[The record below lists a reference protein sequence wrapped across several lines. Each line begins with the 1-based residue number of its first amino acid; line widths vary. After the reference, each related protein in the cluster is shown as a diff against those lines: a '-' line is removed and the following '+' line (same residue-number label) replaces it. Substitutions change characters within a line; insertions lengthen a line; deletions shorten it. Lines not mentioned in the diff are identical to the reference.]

1 MYAPASRRQRK
12 LSLGNRTHRTQKE
25 TSEPMADPQQNSRPR
40 WHARSQGEI
49 EQELGV
55 DPAAG
60 LTGEEAARRL
70 SAHGRNELPEAPPP
84 SPWRILAA
92 QFTSLIVWV
101 LIGAALVS
109 GLLGEWIDA
118 GAILAIVLLNGLLG
132 FLQEYRAEQ
141 SLAALRTLAVTY
153 ARVVR
158 DGTRLNLSSTEL
170 VPGDI
175 IDVEAGDHVPADA
188 RLLQATTFR
197 TQEAALTG
205 ESTPVEK
212 LSTALRDSDLP
223 LADQRNMLFMGTTVT
238 GGKGRAVVVATGS
251 VTELGRIATLM
262 TAVPVEPTPLQRRLE
277 QFGHVLLALSLG
289 IVLVVFG
296 LGVWRGEPLFDMFLT
311 AVSLAVAAIPEGLP
325 AIVTTTLALGVMR
338 MVSRHALIRRLPAV
352 ETLGAATVICTD
364 KTGTLTKN
372 EMTVTHLAIDDLV
385 IEVTGEGYAPVGKIV
400 GGDPGEGALRDLLWT
415 ALLCNGA
422 SLKQAEDKWT
432 VVGDPT
438 EGALLVVGR
447 KGGWVKEE
455 LERAQPLLGELPF
468 DSDRKMMTMVRRL
481 EGRAVAYVKG
491 APDVL
496 LGCCDDY
503 VTKTGERRPLT
514 ESLRH
519 SILSVNQQF
528 AQQALRV
535 VALALRVLDP
545 EPTSFEPDLVERR
558 LCFLGLAAMK
568 DPLRPEAKSAVE
580 LCRSAGIAT
589 VMITGD
595 HKETALAI
603 AREAGFASGPAQAL
617 SGLELNRLS
626 DADLAARVRNVSV
639 YARVSA
645 EHKLRIVKAWRS
657 QGAVVAMTGDG
668 VNDAPAV
675 READIGIAM
684 GVTGT
689 DVTKDASDMVVTDDN
704 FASIAAAVEEGRS
717 IYSNIRKS
725 VHYLLSCNLSEVLV
739 MLGSTVL
746 GWPLPLLPIHILW
759 INLVTD
765 GFPALALAV
774 DPKDPDVMKRP
785 PRDPQAPLLDRR
797 RFLTVCVQG
806 LLMAA
811 ATLAVFGIALSIV
824 KDEVPFARTMTFTT
838 LVLVQFLHAFTCRHD
853 RYSLFQVGVASN
865 RMLVGAVL
873 VSALLQGA
881 ILLSPW
887 GQEIFK
893 VVPLRADEWSVI
905 VGFGLLPFLVMELW
919 KVWGRARSGRPETV
933 SPHYS

>member
-1 MYAPASRRQRK
+1 MI
-12 LSLGNRTHRTQKE
+12 
-25 TSEPMADPQQNSRPR
+25 DQQQPPRPR
-40 WHARSQGEI
+40 WYARSQSEI
-49 EQELGV
+49 ERELAV

-60 LTGEEAARRL
+60 LSEEEAARRL
-70 SAHGRNELPEAPPP
+70 SAHGRNELPEAPPL
-84 SPWRILAA
+84 SPWHILAA
-92 QFTSLIVWV
+92 QFMSLIVWV

-109 GLLGEWIDA
+109 GLLEEWIDA
-118 GAILAIVLLNGLLG
+118 GAILAIVVLNGLLG

-153 ARVVR
+153 ARVLR
-158 DGTRLNLSSTEL
+158 GGTRLNLSSTEL

-188 RLLQATTFR
+188 RLLQAVSFH

-212 LSTALRDSDLP
+212 LTTALPDHDLP
-223 LADQRNMLFMGTTVT
+223 PADQRNMLFMGTTVT

-251 VTELGRIATLM
+251 ATELGRIATLM

-338 MVSRHALIRRLPAV
+338 MVNRHALIRRLPAV

-372 EMTVTHLAIDDLV
+372 EMTVTHLAVEDLV
-385 IEVTGEGYAPVGKIV
+385 VEVTGEGYAPVGTIV
-400 GGDPGEGALRDLLWT
+400 GGEPREGALRDLLWT

-422 SLKQAEDKWT
+422 SLKQSDDKWT

-438 EGALLVVGR
+438 EGALLVAGR
-447 KGGWVKEE
+447 KGGWVQEE

-468 DSDRKMMTMVRRL
+468 DSDRKMMTMVRRS
-481 EGRAVAYVKG
+481 EERTVAYVKG

-496 LGCCDDY
+496 LGCCEEY

-514 ESLRH
+514 ESVRH
-519 SILSVNQQF
+519 SLLSVNQQF

-535 VALALRVLDP
+535 VALAYRVLDP
-545 EPTSFEPDLVERR
+545 EPASFEPELVERR
-558 LCFLGLAAMK
+558 LSFLGLAAMK
-568 DPLRPEAKSAVE
+568 DPLRPEAKAAVD

-603 AREAGFASGPAQAL
+603 AREAGFASGPTQAL

-626 DADLAARVRNVSV
+626 DADLASRVRDVSV

-645 EHKLRIVKAWRS
+645 EHKLRIVKAWRA

-717 IYSNIRKS
+717 IYANIRKS

-797 RFLTVCVQG
+797 RFLTVCAQG
-806 LLMAA
+806 LVMAA

-881 ILLSPW
+881 ILLSSW

-893 VVPLRADEWSVI
+893 VVPLRADEWAVI

-919 KVWGRARSGRPETV
+919 KAWSRVRDGRPERV
-933 SPHYS
+933 RA

>member
-1 MYAPASRRQRK
+1 MIETRQQSPARWYAGTIEDISR
-12 LSLGNRTHRTQKE
+12 E
-25 TSEPMADPQQNSRPR
+25 F
-40 WHARSQGEI
+40 
-49 EQELGV
+49 GV
-55 DPAAG
+55 DPAQG
-60 LTGEEAARRL
+60 LGEDEAARRL
-70 SAHGRNELPEAPPP
+70 SAHGRNELPEAAPP
-84 SPWRILAA
+84 SPWRILVA
-92 QFTSLIVWV
+92 QFTSLIIWV

-132 FLQEYRAEQ
+132 FVQEYRAEQ
-141 SLAALRTLAVTY
+141 SLAALKTMAVTY

-158 DGTRLNLSSTEL
+158 EGARRALSSTEL

-188 RLLQATTFR
+188 RLIQATAFL

-212 LSTALRDSDLP
+212 TSKVLADHDVP

-238 GGKGRAVVVATGS
+238 GGKGRALIVATGS
-251 VTELGRIATLM
+251 GTELGRIATLM
-262 TAVPVEPTPLQRRLE
+262 TSVAVEPTPLQRRLE
-277 QFGHVLLALSLG
+277 QFGHVLLWLSLG
-289 IVLVVFG
+289 IVVVVFALG
-296 LGVWRGEPLFDMFLT
+296 LWRGEPLFEMFLT

-372 EMTVTHLAIDDLV
+372 EMTVRQLAVDDLV
-385 IEVTGEGYAPVGKIV
+385 CDVTGDGYAPMGEII
-400 GGDPGEGALRDLLWT
+400 GGDGRTGGLRDLLWS
-415 ALLCNGA
+415 AVLCNGS
-422 SLKQAEDKWT
+422 SLRAADGGWT

-438 EGALLVVGR
+438 EGALLVA
-447 KGGWVKEE
+447 GGKAGWRKEE
-455 LERAQPLLGELPF
+455 LERAHPLVGEIPF
-468 DSDRKMMTMVRRL
+468 DSERKMMTMIRRS

-491 APDVL
+491 APDIL
-496 LGCCDDY
+496 LERCDSY
-503 VTKTGERRPLT
+503 MTKAGDVAPLSDSMRR
-514 ESLRH
+514 
-519 SILSVNQQF
+519 SIVSRNQQF

-535 VALALRVLDP
+535 VALARRVLDP
-545 EPTSFEPDLVERR
+545 EPATFESQGIERELV
-558 LCFLGLAAMK
+558 FVGLAAMK
-568 DPLRPEAKSAVE
+568 DPLRPEAKEAVE
-580 LCRSAGIAT
+580 RCRSAGIKT

-603 AREAGFASGPAQAL
+603 GREAGFASEARQAL
-617 SGLELNRLS
+617 SGVELNGLTDAELS
-626 DADLAARVRNVSV
+626 SRVRDLSV

-645 EHKLRIVKAWRS
+645 EHKLRIVKAWRAH
-657 QGAVVAMTGDG
+657 GAVVAMTGDG
-668 VNDAPAV
+668 VNDAPAI

-684 GVTGT
+684 GMTGT

-717 IYSNIRKS
+717 IYENIRKS

-739 MLGSTVL
+739 MLGSTLL

-785 PRDPQAPLLDRR
+785 PRDPQAPLLDRQ
-797 RFLTVCVQG
+797 RFVTVCVQG
-806 LLMAA
+806 AVMAA
-811 ATLAVFGIALSIV
+811 ATLVVFGMALSIMH
-824 KDEVPFARTMTFTT
+824 DEVAFARTMTFTT

-853 RYSLFQVGVASN
+853 RLSLLQIGITTN
-865 RMLVGAVL
+865 RMLVAAVL
-873 VSALLQGA
+873 ISAMLQAG

-887 GQEIFK
+887 GQEIFR
-893 VVPLRADEWSVI
+893 VVRLRPDEWWLI
-905 VGFGLLPFLVMELW
+905 AGFGILPFVVMELW
-919 KVWGRARSGRPETV
+919 KAWIRRGNGSARQS
-933 SPHYS
+933 

>member
-1 MYAPASRRQRK
+1 MI
-12 LSLGNRTHRTQKE
+12 
-25 TSEPMADPQQNSRPR
+25 DQQQPPRPR
-40 WHARSQGEI
+40 WHACSQGEI
-49 EQELGV
+49 ERELAV

-60 LTGEEAARRL
+60 LSGEEAARRL
-70 SAHGRNELPEAPPP
+70 SAHGRNELPEAPPL
-84 SPWRILAA
+84 SPWHILAA

-109 GLLGEWIDA
+109 GLLEEWIDA
-118 GAILAIVLLNGLLG
+118 GAILAIVVLNGLLG

-153 ARVVR
+153 ARVLR
-158 DGTRLNLSSTEL
+158 GGTRLNLSSTEL

-188 RLLQATTFR
+188 RLLQAVSFH

-212 LSTALRDSDLP
+212 LNTALPDHDLP
-223 LADQRNMLFMGTTVT
+223 PADQRNMLFMGTTVT

-251 VTELGRIATLM
+251 ATELGRIATLM

-338 MVSRHALIRRLPAV
+338 MVNRHALIRRLPAV

-372 EMTVTHLAIDDLV
+372 EMTVTHLAVEDLV
-385 IEVTGEGYAPVGKIV
+385 VEVTGEGYAPVGTIV
-400 GGDPGEGALRDLLWT
+400 GGEPREGALRDLLWT

-422 SLKQAEDKWT
+422 SLKQSDDKWT

-438 EGALLVVGR
+438 EGALLVAGR
-447 KGGWVKEE
+447 KGGWVQEE

-468 DSDRKMMTMVRRL
+468 DSDRKMMTMVRRS
-481 EGRAVAYVKG
+481 EERAVAYVKG

-496 LGCCDDY
+496 LGCCEEY

-514 ESLRH
+514 ESVRH
-519 SILSVNQQF
+519 SMLSVNQQF

-535 VALALRVLDP
+535 VALAYRVLDP
-545 EPTSFEPDLVERR
+545 EPASFEPELVERR
-558 LCFLGLAAMK
+558 LSFLGLAAMK
-568 DPLRPEAKSAVE
+568 DPLRPEAKAAVD

-603 AREAGFASGPAQAL
+603 AREAGFASGPTQAL

-626 DADLAARVRNVSV
+626 DADLASRVRDVSV

-645 EHKLRIVKAWRS
+645 EHKLRIVKAWRA

-717 IYSNIRKS
+717 IYANIRKS

-785 PRDPQAPLLDRR
+785 PRDPQAPLLDRG

-806 LLMAA
+806 LVMAA

-881 ILLSPW
+881 ILLSSW

-893 VVPLRADEWSVI
+893 VVPLRADEWAVI

-919 KVWGRARSGRPETV
+919 KVWSRARDGRPKRV
-933 SPHYS
+933 RA

>member
-1 MYAPASRRQRK
+1 MRSEGKVDERQHSQSRWYARSTEEIGRK
-12 LSLGNRTHRTQKE
+12 L
-25 TSEPMADPQQNSRPR
+25 
-40 WHARSQGEI
+40 
-49 EQELGV
+49 GV
-55 DPAAG
+55 VPAHG
-60 LTGEEAARRL
+60 LDEDEAARRL
-70 SAHGRNELPEAPPP
+70 SAHGRNELPEAAPL
-84 SPWRILAA
+84 SPWRILGA
-92 QFTSLIVWV
+92 QFSSLIIWV
-101 LIGAALVS
+101 LIGAACVS

-132 FLQEYRAEQ
+132 FVQEYRAEQ
-141 SLAALRTLAVTY
+141 SLAALKTMAVTY
-153 ARVVR
+153 ARVMR
-158 DGTRLNLSSTEL
+158 EGTRRTLSSTEL

-188 RLLQATTFR
+188 RLIQAAAFR

-212 LSTALRDSDLP
+212 TSMVLPDNDVP

-238 GGKGRAVVVATGS
+238 GGKGRALIVATGS
-251 VTELGRIATLM
+251 ETELGRIATLM
-262 TAVPVEPTPLQRRLE
+262 TTVAVEPTPLQRRLE
-277 QFGHVLLALSLG
+277 QFGHVLLWLSLA

-296 LGVWRGEPLFDMFLT
+296 LGLWRGEPLFEMFLT

-372 EMTVTHLAIDDLV
+372 EMTVTRLAVDGLV
-385 IEVTGEGYAPVGKIV
+385 CNVTGDGYARGGEII
-400 GGDPGEGALRDLLWT
+400 GGDSRTGGLRDLLWS
-415 ALLCNGA
+415 ALLCNGS
-422 SLKQAEDKWT
+422 SLRAAEVGWT

-438 EGALLVVGR
+438 EGALLVVGGKAGWR
-447 KGGWVKEE
+447 KED
-455 LERAQPLLGELPF
+455 LEGAHPLLGEIPF
-468 DSDRKMMTMVRRL
+468 DSERKMMTMVRRS

-496 LGCCDDY
+496 LGRCDSY
-503 VTKTGERRPLT
+503 MTSAGEVAPLT
-514 ESLRH
+514 DATRR

-535 VALALRVLDP
+535 VALARRVLDP
-545 EPTSFEPDLVERR
+545 EPAAFESDGIERELV
-558 LCFLGLAAMK
+558 FLGLAAMK
-568 DPLRPEAKSAVE
+568 DPLRPEAKQAVE
-580 LCRSAGIAT
+580 RCRSAGIKT

-603 AREAGFASGPAQAL
+603 GREAGFASDSTHAL
-617 SGLELNRLS
+617 SGLELNGLS
-626 DADLAARVRNVSV
+626 DEDLSARVREVSV

-645 EHKLRIVKAWRS
+645 EHKLRIVRAWRA

-684 GVTGT
+684 GLTGT

-717 IYSNIRKS
+717 IYENIRKS

-739 MLGSTVL
+739 MLGSTLL

-785 PRDPQAPLLDRR
+785 PRDPQAPLLDRQ
-797 RFLTVCVQG
+797 RFMRVCVQG
-806 LLMAA
+806 AVMAA
-811 ATLAVFGIALSIV
+811 ATLAVFGIALSIMN
-824 KDEVPFARTMTFTT
+824 DEVTFARTMTFTT
-838 LVLVQFLHAFTCRHD
+838 LVLIQFLHAFTCRHD
-853 RYSLFQVGVASN
+853 RFSLFQIGVTTN
-865 RMLVGAVL
+865 RMLVVAVFI
-873 VSALLQGA
+873 SALLQAG
-881 ILLSPW
+881 IVLSPW
-887 GQEIFK
+887 GQEIFR
-893 VVPLRADEWSVI
+893 VVPLRPDEWWLI
-905 VGFGLLPFLVMELW
+905 AGFGVLPFLVMELW
-919 KVWGRARSGRPETV
+919 KAWNRVRSKAPRESTV
-933 SPHYS
+933 

>member
-1 MYAPASRRQRK
+1 MRWYAE
-12 LSLGNRTHRTQKE
+12 SLEGIGR
-25 TSEPMADPQQNSRPR
+25 
-40 WHARSQGEI
+40 
-49 EQELGV
+49 ELGV
-55 DPAAG
+55 DPTQG
-60 LTGEEAARRL
+60 LDEEEAARRL
-70 SAHGRNELPEAPPP
+70 STHGRNELPEAAPP
-84 SPWRILAA
+84 SPWRILGA
-92 QFTSLIVWV
+92 QFSSLIIWV

-109 GLLGEWIDA
+109 GLLGEWVDA

-132 FLQEYRAEQ
+132 FVQEYRAER
-141 SLAALRTLAVTY
+141 SLAALKTMAVTY

-158 DGTRLNLSSTEL
+158 GGMRRTLSSTEL

-188 RLLQATTFR
+188 RLIQAAAFL

-212 LSTALRDSDLP
+212 ASVMLPDRDTP

-238 GGKGRAVVVATGS
+238 GGKGRALIVATGS
-251 VTELGRIATLM
+251 GTELGRIATLM
-262 TAVPVEPTPLQRRLE
+262 TTVPVEPTPLQRRLE
-277 QFGHVLLALSLG
+277 QFGHVLLWLSLG
-289 IVLVVFG
+289 IVVVVFG
-296 LGVWRGEPLFDMFLT
+296 LGLWRGEPLFEMFLT

-372 EMTVTHLAIDDLV
+372 EMTVTRLAVDNLV
-385 IEVTGEGYAPVGKIV
+385 YAVTGDGYAPEGEIID
-400 GGDPGEGALRDLLWT
+400 GDSRTGALRQLLWS
-415 ALLCNGA
+415 AVLCNGS
-422 SLKQAEDKWT
+422 SLRAAGGSWT

-438 EGALLVVGR
+438 EGALLVAGG
-447 KGGWVKEE
+447 KGGWRKEE
-455 LERAQPLLGELPF
+455 LEGLHPLVGEIPF
-468 DSDRKMMTMVRRL
+468 DSERKMMTMIRRS

-496 LGCCDDY
+496 LERCDSY
-503 VTKTGERRPLT
+503 MTKTGEIAPLSDSTRRSML
-514 ESLRH
+514 
-519 SILSVNQQF
+519 SINQQF

-535 VALALRVLDP
+535 VALAQRAFDR
-545 EPTSFEPDLVERR
+545 EPATFESKEIERTLV
-558 LCFLGLAAMK
+558 FLGLAAMK
-568 DPLRPEAKSAVE
+568 DPLRPEAKQAVE
-580 LCRSAGIAT
+580 RCRSAGITT

-603 AREAGFASGPAQAL
+603 GREAGFASGSRQAL
-617 SGLELNRLS
+617 SGLELNGLTDAELS
-626 DADLAARVRNVSV
+626 SRVRDVSV

-645 EHKLRIVKAWRS
+645 EHKLRIVRAWRS

-668 VNDAPAV
+668 VNDAPAI

-684 GVTGT
+684 GMTGT

-717 IYSNIRKS
+717 IYENIRKA

-739 MLGSTVL
+739 MLGSTLL

-774 DPKDPDVMKRP
+774 DPTDPDVMKRP
-785 PRDPQAPLLDRR
+785 PRDPKAPLLDRQ
-797 RFLTVCVQG
+797 RFVTVCVQG
-806 LLMAA
+806 AVMAA
-811 ATLAVFGIALSIV
+811 ATLAVFGVALAIM
-824 KDEVPFARTMTFTT
+824 KDEVTFARTMTFTT

-853 RYSLFQVGVASN
+853 RFSLFQIGFTTN
-865 RMLVGAVL
+865 RMLVVAVL
-873 VSALLQGA
+873 VSALLQAG
-881 ILLSPW
+881 IVLSPW
-887 GQEIFK
+887 GQDIFR
-893 VVPLRADEWSVI
+893 VVPLRPEEWWLI
-905 VGFGLLPFLVMELW
+905 AGFGMLPFVVMELW
-919 KVWGRARSGRPETV
+919 KAWSRARSGPARASTV
-933 SPHYS
+933 